1 MGESSLNKAVFGII
15 ISVIPTPGMHTIS
28 TIKEFGV
35 GNFGLN
41 RSGLNTHF
49 FSRQLKNT
57 KKGQKREIEEYRTF
71 ELVIAFLYLV
81 AAKGAI

>member
-1 MGESSLNKAVFGII
+1 MSENSLNKAVFRII

-28 TIKEFGV
+28 AIKELGV

-41 RSGLNTHF
+41 RSGLNTEY
-49 FSRQLKNT
+49 
-57 KKGQKREIEEYRTF
+57 KKGQKREIEEYCTF